1 MKRLIALLFVL
12 LTTTVALT
20 AQRQQD
26 FADRFHSLYGEKYEL
41 TCRTIS
47 PQMMDRILQLDNVE
61 NDQATADLLSQ
72 IKSVRFIVHEADT
85 DETRDLY
92 DKAIALATSNSR
104 RYTFHSRN
112 KFYSVYTRRH
122 RKQLVEVVVIGNK
135 YDRTAVIIS
144 LTGNLSNDFLT
155 KLSKSES

>member
-1 MKRLIALLFVL
+1 MKRLLALTIALF
-12 LTTTVALT
+12 TVAFTLT

-26 FADRFHSLYGEKYEL
+26 FADRFHSLYGEKYQF

-47 PQMMDRILQLDNVE
+47 PQMMNRILQLDDVE
-61 NDQATADLLSQ
+61 NDQATTDLLSQ
-72 IKSVRFIVHEADT
+72 IKTVRFIVHEADA

-112 KFYSVYTRRH
+112 QFYSVYTRRH
-122 RKQLVEVVVIGNK
+122 HKQLVEVVAIGNK
-135 YDRTAVIIS
+135 YDRTMLVIS
-144 LTGNLSNDFLT
+144 LTGNFSNDFLT
-155 KLSKSES
+155 KFEKSEK